1 MRHFNI
7 NANLIRMIQNL
18 YEKATCAV
26 YLNNSIGD
34 WFRTTI
40 GVRQGCVL
48 SPTLSNIFLERIM
61 TDALNDHEGTV
72 SVGGRN
78 ITNLRFADDIDGLAG
93 REEELAD
100 LVERLDKT
108 STAFGMQINAEKTKL
123 MTNNT
128 NGFSTDIRVNGE
140 KLDCVN
146 RFKYLGAIIADEGS
160 KPEIL
165 ARIAQANA
173 ALAKLKTI
181 WNVRNIALSS
191 KIRLMRSLVMSIVL
205 YACESWTLTA
215 DTERRIQAMEMK
227 CFRKLLCITNRD
239 HISNEEVRNRTRQA
253 SGPHEDLL
261 TTVKRRKLKWYGHIA
276 RSSGLA
282 KTILQGTVQGG
293 RRRGRQQKR
302 WEDNIPEWTGMTL
315 GAAMRKTERRE
326 EWRELVARS
335 SVAPQ
340 RSTKTRDRQGKARQG
355 KARQGKARQ
364 GKARQGKARQGKARQ
379 GKARQDVRVEDAR

>member
-1 MRHFNI
+1 MLKILLNRLKPQAVKIIAEEQARFRPGRSTTEQICNLRILCEKYLQHQQDLYHVFIDFKNAFDRVWHAALWATMRHFNT
-7 NANLIRMIQNL
+7 NAILIRMIQNL
-18 YEKATCAV
+18 YEKATSAV

-34 WFRTTI
+34 WFRTTV

-48 SPTLSNIFLERIM
+48 SPTLFNIFLERIM
-61 TDALNDHEGTV
+61 TDELNDHEGTV
-72 SVGGRN
+72 SIGGRN
-78 ITNLRFADDIDGLAG
+78 ITNLRFADAIDGLAG
-93 REEELAD
+93 REKELAD

-128 NGFSTDIRVNGE
+128 NGFRTDIRVNGE

-165 ARIAQANA
+165 PRIAQATA

-181 WNVRNIALSS
+181 WNDRNIALSS
-191 KIRLMRSLVMSIVL
+191 KIRLMRSLVMSIFL
-205 YACESWTLTA
+205 YACESWTWTQREGL
-215 DTERRIQAMEMK
+215 QAMEMR
-227 CFRKLLCITNRD
+227 CLRKLLGITYRD

-253 SGPHEDLL
+253 IGPHEDLF
-261 TTVKRRKLKWYGHIA
+261 TTVKRRKLKWYGHVT

-293 RRRGRQQKR
+293 RRRGRQKEMGRQHPR
-302 WEDNIPEWTGMTL
+302 MDGRDTGRRHEED
-315 GAAMRKTERRE
+315 
-326 EWRELVARS
+326 
-335 SVAPQ
+335 
-340 RSTKTRDRQGKARQG
+340 
-355 KARQGKARQ
+355 
-364 GKARQGKARQGKARQ
+364 
-379 GKARQDVRVEDAR
+379 